1 MGRLRAFVESL
12 TNKPLTVLLSHG
24 HIDHAPGAVEFEDV
38 YLNSADWPLYR
49 SQCGLAGRQDYLK
62 GNLKDRYE
70 ALTAGTL
77 LEGDPDKTFAE
88 LTGGM
93 VFDLGGVHLRAV
105 AFPGHTPGS
114 MAFFGWRR
122 TASSSPATPAT
133 TLPSCS
139 WISPTRWRPTGIQW
153 PGCGTSWPASLTGCL
168 SPTMAPSSPPAC

>member
-105 AFPGHTPGS
+105 AFPGHTPG
-114 MAFFGWRR
+114 GGPHPHHRR
-122 TASSSPATPAT
+122 RLQQLYLPVPGYLRHGGDLPGYSGPGAGPAG
-133 TLPSCS
+133 
-139 WISPTRWRPTGIQW
+139 RQV
-153 PGCGTSWPASLTGCL
+153 
-168 SPTMAPSSPPAC
+168 